1 MNNLLVNI
9 LMGFSI
15 SKYWLSKYHSNLLVI
30 PRVLRFL
37 LRQYKSFD
45 PSKLSFHLRI
55 ALRSVQHRLVFSAGQ
70 NILVRFSSYLL
81 SSWYKPT
88 LNKKTRRIKKI
99 KRNQKKILKKKNNKR
114 RRKKLKIVT
123 NNLNTNKAKK
133 DSIALKLVK
142 LQLSL
147 KPNFNFKINFSLEK
161 YIQGFF
167 DKISET
173 ISNYKIIKDDEKRK
187 LKIEKIENERKEKIL
202 IEKQKKEEEEL
213 RVKLKEQALKDEA
226 RLEKQRTKDIKLFL
240 RKEQA
245 LLRIEQAEK
254 QKQFLKQ
261 LRLDKQIE
269 KFRIREVKELE
280 RLEKISL
287 REKREDYTGL
297 QERIDKLKQ
306 KYRIIRDQKIRERV
320 EALGVKLQGD
330 EDRETLLVKE
340 KEYTL
345 ARQKIEF
352 ALESFYRSASSL
364 VFQLNKRHI
373 TRNMSIFRC
382 IDRRF
387 ETGEIFIKW
396 DESQDEEWLL
406 LIYIKNNS
414 PDEGIV
420 IEDKTNPEK
429 NLSHE
434 FRNIDIF
441 KASDTMVDS
450 LTQLIARARAKNNN

>member
-1 MNNLLVNI
+1 MKKKQKKSKKFKKKSSLPKISHKLKKNLKKRKKI
-9 LMGFSI
+9 I
-15 SKYWLSKYHSNLLVI
+15 KSKFK
-30 PRVLRFL
+30 R
-37 LRQYKSFD
+37 
-45 PSKLSFHLRI
+45 
-55 ALRSVQHRLVFSAGQ
+55 
-70 NILVRFSSYLL
+70 
-81 SSWYKPT
+81 T
-88 LNKKTRRIKKI
+88 KKKKIKKI
-99 KRNQKKILKKKNNKR
+99 KN
-114 RRKKLKIVT
+114 KIVYFKT
-123 NNLNTNKAKK
+123 KKAQKESLVSK
-133 DSIALKLVK
+133 FVK

-147 KPNFNFKINFSLEK
+147 KPQFNFKINFQLEK

-173 ISNYKIIKDDEKRK
+173 ISNYKILKQDEKRRLK
-187 LKIEKIENERKEKIL
+187 LEKIDEERKAKIAA
-202 IEKQKKEEEEL
+202 EKQKKEEQTL
-213 RVKLKEQALKDEA
+213 RVKFKEQALKEEA

-254 QKQFLKQ
+254 QRQFLQQ
-261 LRLDKQIE
+261 LRLEKQIE

-280 RLEKISL
+280 KLEKISL
-287 REKREDYTGL
+287 KEKREDYAGL
-297 QERIDKLKQ
+297 QQRIEKLKE

-320 EALGVKLQGD
+320 EALGVQIRGD
-330 EDRETLLVKE
+330 EDRETLLQKE
-340 KEYTL
+340 KEYTI

-373 TRNMSIFRC
+373 TRHMSILRC

-387 ETGEIFIKW
+387 ETGEIFVKW
-396 DESQDEEWLL
+396 DESDDEEWLL

-429 NLSHE
+429 NISHE
-434 FRNIDIF
+434 FKNNEIF
-441 KASDTMVDS
+441 KASDEMVDA
-450 LTQLIARARAKNNN
+450 LTQLIAKQRKKNAD

>member
-1 MNNLLVNI
+1 MKKKQKK
-9 LMGFSI
+9 
-15 SKYWLSKYHSNLLVI
+15 SKTN
-30 PRVLRFL
+30 
-37 LRQYKSFD
+37 
-45 PSKLSFHLRI
+45 
-55 ALRSVQHRLVFSAGQ
+55 
-70 NILVRFSSYLL
+70 
-81 SSWYKPT
+81 
-88 LNKKTRRIKKI
+88 KKI
-99 KRNQKKILKKKNNKR
+99 KKKVAKKKRSKKFKKFLKK
-114 RRKKLKIVT
+114 RKKTLKNKIQKVKKRKT
-123 NNLNTNKAKK
+123 NNFKKRVKYPNVKRAQK
-133 DSIALKLVK
+133 DSLILKLVK

-147 KPNFNFKINFSLEK
+147 KSRFDFKINLNLEK

-167 DKISET
+167 DKISES
-173 ISNYKIIKDDEKRK
+173 ISNYKILKGDEKRR
-187 LKIEKIENERKEKIL
+187 LQIEKIENERKVKIE
-202 IEKQKKEEEEL
+202 IEKQKKEKEL
-213 RVKLKEQALKDEA
+213 LRLRLKEQAIKDEA

-245 LLRIEQAEK
+245 LIRIEQAEK

-287 REKREDYTGL
+287 REKREDYSGL
-297 QERIDKLKQ
+297 QERIDKLKE
-306 KYRIIRDQKIRERV
+306 KYRIIRDQKIKERV

-330 EDRETLLVKE
+330 EDRETLLSKE

-396 DESQDEEWLL
+396 DESEDEEWLL

-429 NLSHE
+429 NVSHE
-434 FRNIDIF
+434 FRGIDIF
-441 KASDTMVDS
+441 KASDTMVDA
-450 LTQLIARARAKNNN
+450 LTQLIARKRDKNNN